1 MPRIRQLTDK
11 YAAEDAEKARAAFQV
26 AIGMLPNKSWYP
38 SNRELES
45 DMEVSRT
52 TVGTYRKNPEDM
64 PVSAM
69 KRFVALMK
77 PDISVVLKFLG
88 YSDKEIRK
96 FVRENAN

>member
-1 MPRIRQLTDK
+1 MPRIRQLAEK
-11 YAAEDAEKARAAFQV
+11 YAAEDAEKAKAAFQV

-38 SNRELES
+38 SNRELEN

-77 PDISVVLKFLG
+77 PDILVVLKFLG